1 MRAGG
6 LGSLLLLGLL
16 GLLLAGCASIPR
28 DLRSPEL
35 SLVGVEAEDLSVFE
49 QRLLVRLKVFNPNEV
64 ELPVRGIDLDV
75 FLEGERL
82 ATGTTERAFTVP
94 ARGEAEFD
102 MRVRASAAT
111 ALLKVLERGRKRD
124 GEGQSLRYRIR
135 GEVRT
140 ALGLLRKLPFDEQ
153 GTLDLD
159 SPRKG
164 SRSRD

>member
-1 MRAGG
+1 MRPSG
-6 LGSLLLLGLL
+6 LGGLLLLGLACL
-16 GLLLAGCASIPR
+16 VQAGCASIPL
-28 DLRSPEL
+28 DVRSPEL

-49 QRLLVRLKVFNPNEV
+49 QRLLVRLKVFNPNDRV
-64 ELPVRGIDLDV
+64 LPVRGIDLEV

-82 ATGTTERAFTVP
+82 ATGTTERAFEVP

-102 MRVRASAAT
+102 MRVRANAAT
-111 ALLKVLERGRKRD
+111 ALLKVLESGRKR
-124 GEGQSLRYRIR
+124 EGQALRYRIR

-159 SPRKG
+159 RRRKSDPSG
-164 SRSRD
+164 G